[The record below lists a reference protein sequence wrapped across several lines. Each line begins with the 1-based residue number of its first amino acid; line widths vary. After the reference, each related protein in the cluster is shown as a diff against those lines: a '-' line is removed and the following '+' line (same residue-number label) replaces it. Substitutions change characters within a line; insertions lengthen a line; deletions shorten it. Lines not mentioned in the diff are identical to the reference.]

1 LNAHELMIPDLTT
14 GYRAMRGTKST
25 GMLQLEVYVFPNGD
39 LEIRGVLGEDGLY
52 SDGNVN
58 G

>member
-1 LNAHELMIPDLTT
+1 
-14 GYRAMRGTKST
+14 MRGTKST